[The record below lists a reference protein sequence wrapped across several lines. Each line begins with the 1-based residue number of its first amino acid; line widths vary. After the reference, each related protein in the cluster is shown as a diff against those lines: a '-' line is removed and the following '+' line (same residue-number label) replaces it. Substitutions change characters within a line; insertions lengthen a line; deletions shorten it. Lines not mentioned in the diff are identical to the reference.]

1 MSPDDASAR
10 DADRE
15 SLDMCCL
22 STRRL
27 VLERRT
33 ALTCHCGETYLFDRA
48 SALPPEPKRWQRP
61 SAPGARL
68 SSPDPL
74 AHRVTL
80 PAPPPAPLSI
90 EDAGAAIANLLAW
103 LPDLSPRSG
112 PLVRDGIR
120 VATSATALDG
130 RPDRLDEQSRR
141 VNAAVR
147 AWRRLRAMV
156 AGGDGLHAAVLWA
169 AHAGVVELHDAE
181 GRRLGGPAQ
190 RARVVEAVALGCAGK
205 VLRGEWKEVARE
217 RPTAVAYTSELYPAA
232 DSPAPEAPDPAL
244 DPAAE
249 AARRALRPHAV
260 AVGVRERPR
269 RILHIEQQGAQGP
282 DTEAQAVAWG
292 AERMADLWA
301 PGRPPDAL
309 ARGFALGFASAE
321 ERARWE
327 LLKVPSVRDAE
338 VAARGER
345 LLRAAEEAWGAGR
358 P

>member
-1 MSPDDASAR
+1 MSPDDATAR

-15 SLDMCCL
+15 SLTMCCL
-22 STRRL
+22 STLRL
-27 VLERRT
+27 VRERRT
-33 ALTCHCGETYLFDRA
+33 TLTCHCGETYLFDRA

-147 AWRRLRAMV
+147 AWRRLRAMI
-156 AGGDGLHAAVLWA
+156 AAGDGLHAAVLWA
-169 AHAGVVELHDAE
+169 AHAGVVELHDAQ

-190 RARVVEAVALGCAGK
+190 RARVVAAVALGCASTSQ
-205 VLRGEWKEVARE
+205 RRDWKESAAE
-217 RPTAVAYTSELYPAA
+217 RPSVVGYMSRIEPAAVAPIPTAGEASVRHEV
-232 DSPAPEAPDPAL
+232 PEGMQDR
-244 DPAAE
+244 
-249 AARRALRPHAV
+249 ARW
-260 AVGVRERPR
+260 VRH
-269 RILHIEQQGAQGP
+269 LEQRGAQGP
-282 DTEAQAVAWG
+282 SVEAQAVAWG

-301 PGRPPDAL
+301 PGRPPESL
-309 ARGFALGFASAE
+309 ARGFALGFASGE

-327 LLKVPSVRDAE
+327 SLKVPSVRDAE
-338 VAARGER
+338 VAARGEA
-345 LLRAAEEAWGAGR
+345 LLRAAEEAWGAR
-358 P
+358 

>member
-1 MSPDDASAR
+1 MSPDDALR
-10 DADRE
+10 DDDRD
-15 SLDMCCL
+15 SLPMCCL

-33 ALTCHCGETYLFDRA
+33 ALTCHCGETYLFDHA

-61 SAPGARL
+61 SVPGARR

-74 AHRVTL
+74 VHRATL
-80 PAPPPAPLSI
+80 PAPLPQPLSI
-90 EDAGAAIANLLAW
+90 DDPGAAIANLLAW

-147 AWRRLRAMV
+147 AWRRLRAMI

-181 GRRLGGPAQ
+181 GRRLGGPVQ
-190 RARVVEAVALGCAGK
+190 RARVVEAVALGCASG
-205 VLRGEWKEVARE
+205 VQRREWREVARE
-217 RPTAVAYTSELYPAA
+217 RPMAVAYTSELHPAYA
-232 DSPAPEAPDPAL
+232 SPVPEADGEQPRD
-244 DPAAE
+244 DG
-249 AARRALRPHAV
+249 RPSA
-260 AVGVRERPR
+260 RPR

-282 DTEAQAVAWG
+282 GAEAQAVAWG
-292 AERMADLWA
+292 VERMADLWA
-301 PGRPPDAL
+301 PGRPPEAL
-309 ARGFALGFASAE
+309 ARGFALGFAGVE

-327 LLKVPSVRDAE
+327 ALKVPSVRDAE
-338 VAARGER
+338 VAALGER
-345 LLRAAEEAWGAGR
+345 ILRAAEEAWGAGR
-358 P
+358 